1 MNKQLDLM
9 MPADMAGIMKATAS
23 KCAAERKFNFI
34 K

>member
-9 MPADMAGIMKATAS
+9 MPADMAGPLKATAS